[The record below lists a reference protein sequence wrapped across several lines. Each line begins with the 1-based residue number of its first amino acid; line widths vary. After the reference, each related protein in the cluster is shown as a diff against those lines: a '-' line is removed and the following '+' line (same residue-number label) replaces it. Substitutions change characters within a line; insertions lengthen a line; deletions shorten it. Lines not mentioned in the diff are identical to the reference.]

1 MDFVHSTTDYNGAHM
16 ISITVSNTTL
26 ILGAHTIFRDLSWE
40 IQHDQKIGLIGPNG
54 AGKSSL
60 FKLITGEHAPEKG
73 GTVIRAKGV
82 TVGYLPQHP
91 EFDPQRTALS
101 LALEGNPRVAEVNE
115 ELKRIEK
122 KLGEPDVYG
131 DAKKLERM
139 LDTQH
144 KLLEEFKSQGG
155 LNYESRVRELL
166 RGLGLPE
173 SNFEKPVRVLSG
185 GQKKLIGLARLLLL
199 RPSVLLLD
207 EPDNHLDMSGKE
219 FLEKLINDYPG
230 AVVIISHDRYIL
242 DAVATHIAEIE
253 DGKIT
258 TFTGNYTEFIVDKE
272 ERLARQEELYQ
283 IQQREIGRLTM
294 ALKRY
299 KQWVVFNDKFA
310 TRIHNMEA
318 RIERIKKIDRPVL
331 ERRKMDL
338 TLNGWRGSNQVLE
351 FSNFS
356 KSFPHRASTTPAAPL
371 SARIILHNINFLIR
385 HGERVGLIGANGAG
399 KSVLLRL
406 ILGKEQPTSGEIKI
420 GPSVKVGY
428 YAQEHETLDFDKTV
442 IDTVRLAGNMSEG
455 RAVSLL
461 TRYLFTYQQATQRI
475 GSLSGGER
483 SRLQLAL
490 LVLLGAN
497 FLLLDEP
504 TNNLDIASAEV
515 LENALEEFNG
525 TVLVISHD
533 RYFLDRTVNRIF
545 ELKDARITEYI
556 GGYSDYVAQTEVNA
570 LRVKQ
575 AEA

>member
-1 MDFVHSTTDYNGAHM
+1 M
-16 ISITVSNTTL
+16 ISISVSNATL
-26 ILGAHTIFRDLSWE
+26 ILGSHTIFRDLNWE

-60 FKLITGEHAPEKG
+60 FKLITGEHSPEKG
-73 GTVIRAKGV
+73 GLVIKAKGV

-91 EFDPQRTALS
+91 EFELEKTALA
-101 LALEGNPRVAEVNE
+101 LALEGNPRVAEIE
-115 ELKRIEK
+115 AELERVES
-122 KLGEPDVYG
+122 KLGDPEVYN
-131 DAKKLERM
+131 DAKLLGRA
-139 LDTQH
+139 LDAQY
-144 KLLEEFKSQGG
+144 KLLEEYETLGG
-155 LNYESRVRELL
+155 MNYASRVRELL

-173 SNFEKPVRVLSG
+173 SDFEKPISALSG
-185 GQKKLIGLARLLLL
+185 GQKKLIGLARLMLK

-207 EPDNHLDMSGKE
+207 EPDNHLDMPGKAY
-219 FLEKLINDYPG
+219 LEKLINDYPG

-258 TFTGNYTEFIVDKE
+258 TFSGNYTEYIIDKE

-283 IQQREIGRLTM
+283 IQQREIGRLEM

-299 KQWVVFNDKFA
+299 KLWTQFNDKFA
-310 TRIHNMEA
+310 SRMHAMEA
-318 RIERIKKIDRPVL
+318 RIERIEKIDRPTL

-338 TLNGWRGSNQVLE
+338 ALNGWRGSNQVLE
-351 FSNFS
+351 MEGVS
-356 KSFPHRASTTPAAPL
+356 KSFLPHPPPSPKGRG
-371 SARIILHNINFLIR
+371 RYVINNINFLIR

-406 ILGKEQPTSGEIKI
+406 ILGREQPTHGEIKI

-428 YAQEHETLDFDKTV
+428 YAQEHETLDFNQTL
-442 IDTVRLAGNMSEG
+442 IDAVRLAGSMSESN
-455 RAVSLL
+455 AVSLL
-461 TRYLFTYQQATQRI
+461 IRYPFTYQQATQRI

-490 LVLLGAN
+490 LVLSGAN

-504 TNNLDIASAEV
+504 TNNLDIPSAEV
-515 LENALEEFNG
+515 LENALNDFNG

-533 RYFLDRTVNRIF
+533 RYFLDRTVSRIF
-545 ELKDARITEYI
+545 ALENATITEHI
-556 GGYSDYVAQTEVNA
+556 GGYSDYAARAGVNA
-570 LRVKQ
+570 NGQK
-575 AEA
+575 AG

>member
-1 MDFVHSTTDYNGAHM
+1 M
-16 ISITVSNTTL
+16 ISITVSNATL
-26 ILGAHTIFRDLSWE
+26 ILGAHTIFRELNWE
-40 IQHDQKIGLIGPNG
+40 VQHDQKIGLIGPNG

-60 FKLITGEHAPEKG
+60 FKLIIGEHSPEKG
-73 GTVIRAKGV
+73 GAVIKAKGV

-91 EFDPQRTALS
+91 EFEPDKTAFA
-101 LALEGNPRVAEVNE
+101 LALEGNPRVAEIE
-115 ELKRIEK
+115 TELQRIET
-122 KLGEPDVYG
+122 KLGDPQVYNNP
-131 DAKKLERM
+131 KSLERA
-139 LDTQH
+139 LDAQH
-144 KLLEEFKSQGG
+144 KLLEEYESLGG
-155 LNYESRVRELL
+155 MNYASRVRELL
-166 RGLGLPE
+166 RGLGLPD
-173 SNFEKPVRVLSG
+173 SDFEKPIRALSG
-185 GQKKLIGLARLLLL
+185 GQKKLIGLARLMLA

-207 EPDNHLDMSGKE
+207 EPDNHLDMPGKAY
-219 FLEKLINDYPG
+219 LEKLIIDYPG

-253 DGKIT
+253 DGRIT
-258 TFTGNYTEFIVDKE
+258 TFTGNYTEYIIDKE

-283 IQQREIGRLTM
+283 VQQREIARLEM
-294 ALKRY
+294 ALNRY

-318 RIERIKKIDRPVL
+318 RIERIEKIERPVL
-331 ERRKMDL
+331 DRRKMGL

-351 FSNFS
+351 FEEVS
-356 KSFPHRASTTPAAPL
+356 KSFLSHSASPELVPALASYPAP
-371 SARIILHNINFLIR
+371 AEVQDRVILKRINFLIR

-406 ILGKEQPTSGEIKI
+406 ILGREQPTNGEIKI

-428 YAQEHETLDFDKTV
+428 YAQEHDTLDFNQTL
-442 IDTVRLAGNMSEG
+442 IDAVRLAGNMSESN
-455 RAVSLL
+455 AVSFLI
-461 TRYLFTYQQATQRI
+461 RYLFTYQQATQRI

-490 LVLLGAN
+490 LVLSDAN

-515 LENALEEFNG
+515 LENALNDFNG

-545 ELKDARITEYI
+545 ALEDGRITGFI
-556 GGYSDYVAQTEVNA
+556 GGYSDYAAKAGVHANDAGTG
-570 LRVKQ
+570 
-575 AEA
+575 